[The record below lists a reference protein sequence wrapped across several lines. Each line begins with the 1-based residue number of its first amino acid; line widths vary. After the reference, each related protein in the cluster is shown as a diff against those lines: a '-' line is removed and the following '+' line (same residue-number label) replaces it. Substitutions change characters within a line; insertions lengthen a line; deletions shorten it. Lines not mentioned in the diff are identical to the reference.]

1 MKTRTTSSAGLVPT
15 VASPRRMLV
24 TLLAAGATA
33 VGGVAIAPAEAQA
46 ASQWCTTSTYWNAAG
61 GGCNGNFTNGSD
73 RLVVYCKV
81 IGAGFYYYRTGE
93 WHNRRADWWN
103 TVFCSAGSV
112 AVSSWIE
119 HRA

>member
-1 MKTRTTSSAGLVPT
+1 METQTRLPARPARPAVSA
-15 VASPRRMLV
+15 RRMVV
-24 TLLAAGATA
+24 TLVATGAATI
-33 VGGVAIAPAEAQA
+33 GGLGYAPAEAQA

-61 GGCNGNFTNGSD
+61 GGCDGNFTNGSD

-103 TVFCSAGSV
+103 TVFCSSGSV